1 MEGVNFPCPL
11 GTLPFWHLNM
21 FTNLEAVRTPLF
33 REFYRGSMCTHMYTQ
48 LIKSLAISD
57 CFKLCQGWL
66 HVAQHKIINLLKT
79 FFCSSVFISVCV
91 FNVWPKTT
99 LHLPVWPR
107 DTKRLDTTTGPSAS
121 PEVGGV
127 GVAWQFQSSN
137 HMVGS
142 SGNWP
147 WSEAV

>member
-66 HVAQHKIINLLKT
+66 HVALHKIINLLKT

-127 GVAWQFQSSN
+127 GVA
-137 HMVGS
+137 
-142 SGNWP
+142 
-147 WSEAV
+147 